1 VVTPYLSRKGKRAVR
16 RADGGA
22 GLGCRKKR
30 TPSRNEADTGFNVTR
45 HESEPTSDGSFTARE
60 QAESSR
66 KGRGQSEATAQPD
79 AGALPTWREDWNAID
94 WRKIYPKV
102 RRLQVRIA
110 EAVREQR
117 WGRVSFLQRTLVRS
131 LPARLWAVRK
141 VVSNQGKRTPGV
153 DKVIWRTPRQKMQA
167 SRSLRRRGYQPL
179 PLRRIYIPKRNG
191 KRRPLGIP
199 TMKDR
204 AMQALYLLA
213 LNPVA
218 ETQADPNSYGFRPR
232 RSIADALGQC
242 FIALA
247 KEDSPQWVLEGDIES
262 CFDRISH
269 GWLLDNVRMDG
280 EMLRKWLKAGYM
292 EGTIL
297 YPTEE
302 GTPQGGII
310 SPVLAN
316 LALDG
321 LETVALGADSRHG
334 SLRPRINV
342 VRYADDFIITGRSK
356 EQLERKVQPVVE
368 AFLGERGL
376 RLSREKTKIT
386 HIEEGF
392 EFLGASVRKYGRKLL
407 IKPSRR
413 NIHEVLSETRDLIR
427 TQKAATALDLIRQL
441 NSKLRGWANSQ
452 SYLVASRAFRHVD
465 RCIFKALW
473 QWAKRRHP
481 TKRSGWVRQ
490 RYFRTGPSQEW
501 TFSAPS
507 RNRAGVWG
515 HLDLFRASSV
525 PIRRHVKVRAE
536 ATEFDPAY
544 EGYFRDRW
552 VRRQQRRRQ
561 RRAKARELAT
571 MERVNPDNLTAGSRN
586 RPTERLEPYAG
597 KLARTVLRGAGGS

>member
-1 VVTPYLSRKGKRAVR
+1 M
-16 RADGGA
+16 
-22 GLGCRKKR
+22 
-30 TPSRNEADTGFNVTR
+30 
-45 HESEPTSDGSFTARE
+45 
-60 QAESSR
+60 
-66 KGRGQSEATAQPD
+66 TAQPD

-110 EAVREQR
+110 EAVREER
-117 WGRVSFLQRTLVRS
+117 WGKVAFLQRTLVRS
-131 LPARLWAVRK
+131 LPARLWAVRR
-141 VVSNQGKRTPGV
+141 VVSNRGKRTPGV
-153 DKVIWRTPRQKMQA
+153 DKVIWKTPRQKMQA
-167 SRSLRRRGYQPL
+167 SRSLGRRGYRPL
-179 PLRRIYIPKRNG
+179 PLRRLYIPKRNG

-204 AMQALYLLA
+204 AMRALYLLA

-247 KEDSPQWVLEGDIES
+247 KEESPQWILEGDIES

-269 GWLLDNVRMDG
+269 RWLLDNVQMDG
-280 EMLRKWLKAGYM
+280 EILRKWLKAGYM
-292 EGTIL
+292 EDTTL

-321 LETVALGADSRHG
+321 LETVALQADSRRQG
-334 SLRPRINV
+334 NLRPKINV
-342 VRYADDFIITGRSK
+342 VRYADDFVITGRSQ
-356 EQLERKVQPVVE
+356 EQLEKRVLPAIE

-376 RLSREKTKIT
+376 RLSKEKTKIT
-386 HIEEGF
+386 HIEAGF
-392 EFLGASVRKYGRKLL
+392 DFLGASVRKYGRKLL

-413 NIHEVLSETRDLIR
+413 NVLELLSEIREVVR

-452 SYLVASRAFRHVD
+452 SHLVASRAFRHVD
-465 RCIFKALW
+465 RCIFKTLW

-481 TKRSGWVRQ
+481 QKGKGWVRQ
-490 RYFRTGPSQEW
+490 RYFRTGPSQEGI
-501 TFSAPS
+501 FSAPS
-507 RNRAGVWG
+507 RNRDGTWGTWTCFGRVACRFAGM
-515 HLDLFRASSV
+515 LKYELRPPSSTRRTKATSASDGYGSSSAGENEE
-525 PIRRHVKVRAE
+525 PRRER
-536 ATEFDPAY
+536 
-544 EGYFRDRW
+544 
-552 VRRQQRRRQ
+552 
-561 RRAKARELAT
+561 LAA
-571 MERVNPDNLTAGSRN
+571 MERDNPDNPTAGSRN
-586 RPTERLEPYAG
+586 RPIERLEPYAG
-597 KLARTVLRGAGGS
+597 KLARTVLRGAGGP